1 MDYTLIYDT
10 LLSTSV
16 YNISD
21 SIILTVTDAESPRCC
36 CQLYKMHRIY
46 TRIALRVEIQ
56 YNVPGVHCT
65 LTHCLGQDTY
75 ITTSTTVYN
84 VCLGPPC

>member
-1 MDYTLIYDT
+1 MHYTLIYDT
-10 LLSTSV
+10 HLPTSV

-21 SIILTVTDAESPRCC
+21 NIMLTVTDAESPHCY
-36 CQLYKMHRIY
+36 QLCKMHKIY

-65 LTHCLGQDTY
+65 LTHCLGQDIY
-75 ITTSTTVYN
+75 YN
-84 VCLGPPC
+84 